1 MQPQAAQ
8 NTSSKKTF
16 SSKPAEAESVDSLA
30 KAFLEKHKGNPVK
43 AAEALENV
51 ARKRS
56 DIRDALTEKL
66 LFSACLD
73 AVNGQVRRERERIW
87 TGAGKAPEPER
98 TFGTP
103 AAVGAAIFAVAES
116 RLLDWPLPG
125 GMALRKATH
134 GDVVKGAHFYLAQA
148 ATMRTYGEWLK
159 LIAAKVAAG
168 VKVEKVLS
176 EEVLQKMK
184 VQAQKLAK

>member
-73 AVNGQVRRERERIW
+73 AINGQVRKERDRIW
-87 TGAGKAPEPER
+87 TGA
-98 TFGTP
+98 
-103 AAVGAAIFAVAES
+103 
-116 RLLDWPLPG
+116 
-125 GMALRKATH
+125 
-134 GDVVKGAHFYLAQA
+134 
-148 ATMRTYGEWLK
+148 
-159 LIAAKVAAG
+159 
-168 VKVEKVLS
+168 
-176 EEVLQKMK
+176 
-184 VQAQKLAK
+184 